1 MTSSVALFEEEPARP
16 TDHLHVFSLQARAVA
31 HRILRN
37 PADVEEVVQD
47 AYLEAWRW
55 RGRFDPRRGSLGAW
69 FLSIVRSRALDRLRQ
84 ERARSRREHEAAS
97 DVVTEAVDGSE
108 QPQCDDERLLE
119 CLRQLSAG
127 EQEVLR
133 YAYFFDCSQREITH
147 LTGIPLGT
155 VKSRATRGLKRL
167 ARLFDVTLRESGTA
181 SLPREGATSED
192 SSLHEGVCYAVHDGP
207 VPPRSLGP
215 SWGKAART

>member
-1 MTSSVALFEEEPARP
+1 MTSSVAVFEEEPARLIE
-16 TDHLHVFSLQARAVA
+16 HLYVFSLQARAVA
-31 HRILRN
+31 HRILWNR
-37 PADVEEVVQD
+37 ADVEEAVQD

-55 RGRFDPRRGSLGAW
+55 RERFDPRRGSLGAW

-84 ERARSRREHEAAS
+84 EGARSRREHEAAS

-108 QPQCDDERLLE
+108 QPRCDNERLLE
-119 CLRQLSAG
+119 CLRQLTAG

-133 YAYFFDCSQREITH
+133 YAYFFDCSQLEIMH

-167 ARLFDVTLRESGTA
+167 ARLFDATLRESATA
-181 SLPREGATSED
+181 SLPRGGATSED
-192 SSLHEGVCYAVHDGP
+192 SSLHDGICYAVHDGP
-207 VPPRSLGP
+207 VQPRSLGP
-215 SWGKAART
+215 GWGKAAGT